1 MVRHSW
7 RTLHLDNAADGY
19 DGILSVLKSISV
31 VILVIVAIVICF
43 ILNCAIER
51 RREERRR
58 HRYHVS
64 DSKISSEAKV
74 FLGTGSTKGRA
85 SG

>member
-1 MVRHSW
+1 
-7 RTLHLDNAADGY
+7 
-19 DGILSVLKSISV
+19 
-31 VILVIVAIVICF
+31 VIVAIVVCS

-64 DSKISSEAKV
+64 DSKKSSEAKGL
-74 FLGTGSTKGRA
+74 LGTGSAKGR
-85 SG
+85 SSW